1 MGTFWHSYL
10 PNPSLYTKIKEPK
23 SEPASIRDKFISHND
38 TDCLGVL
45 LPGGL
50 ELRLPGR
57 GREKLKARWWVCV
70 GEGEG
75 AEPSRLT
82 LWALRRHSTDRRSL
96 HCLWQ
101 FTPQAGGGKKRS
113 PTRAVG
119 QKTLPSSL
127 CFSRG
132 SLLLRNHPI
141 KLRGSSQVAPF
152 MLI

>member
-1 MGTFWHSYL
+1 M
-10 PNPSLYTKIKEPK
+10 SLTSCGP
-23 SEPASIRDKFISHND
+23 
-38 TDCLGVL
+38 
-45 LPGGL
+45 LPGGR

-75 AEPSRLT
+75 AEPSKLT

-101 FTPQAGGGKKRS
+101 FTPQAEGGEKGEPSKGHGSENS
-113 PTRAVG
+113 PCH
-119 QKTLPSSL
+119 PSDL
-127 CFSRG
+127 YFSQS

-141 KLRGSSQVAPF
+141 KLQVSSQVALF
-152 MLI
+152 KLI